1 MPVITVAS
9 PKGGAGKSTASV
21 ILGTELA
28 HAGAEITILDCDP
41 NRSISIWADRASLPP
56 RITVRSDVGE
66 SEIVRTIKQQDA
78 DGRIVI
84 VDLEGVASRL
94 VSRAIS
100 QADLVLTPMRAT
112 TLDATIGVRALALIS
127 EEEEALGRSIP
138 HAVVFTMTRA
148 IKSKQHTAIEAS
160 LKGQGGRHN
169 QSTSDGTRGVF
180 CPIRVWRRPS
190 DASSARTDGTSR
202 RECVSLRS
210 SRLQPPCRKK
220 AMNDKSAFS
229 IDIASL
235 KSRRKDVSSG
245 ALEKAD
251 FAGEQHGF
259 VDREPKPKRGRQPS
273 PRTGQVHAKVMPN
286 VADEIA
292 NEAKLRGVQQGVL
305 IEEAWALYRANNG

>member
-41 NRSISIWADRASLPP
+41 NRSITIWADRASLPP

-66 SEIVRTIKQQDA
+66 SEIVRTIKQHDA

-112 TLDATIGVRALALIS
+112 TLDATIGVRAVALIS
-127 EEEEALGRSIP
+127 EEEEALGRPIR

-160 LKGQGGRHN
+160 LKGQGVDIISPPLMERAAFSALFEFGGDLRTLPTQGRMEPAAEN
-169 QSTSDGTRGVF
+169 
-180 CPIRVWRRPS
+180 
-190 DASSARTDGTSR
+190 A
-202 RECVSLRS
+202 
-210 SRLQPPCRKK
+210 
-220 AMNDKSAFS
+220 SAF
-229 IDIASL
+229 AQAVYNRL
-235 KSRRKDVSSG
+235 VGKG
-245 ALEKAD
+245 
-251 FAGEQHGF
+251 
-259 VDREPKPKRGRQPS
+259 
-273 PRTGQVHAKVMPN
+273 
-286 VADEIA
+286 
-292 NEAKLRGVQQGVL
+292 
-305 IEEAWALYRANNG
+305 